1 MANIE
6 ESLDQIMKIDGAI
19 GAALVDY
26 KSGMTL
32 GTIGGGKIDME
43 LAGAGTTEVVRAEK
57 QIIEQ
62 LDLGDR
68 IEDILISLE
77 TQYHLVRVFHQNDN
91 IFTYLVLDV
100 KKSNLALAR
109 MQLEEID
116 KALDLGFGD
125 NSSGDSQD
133 SGSSRGNNDSRSGG
147 DSRGGSDSRGGNDYG
162 GNSGGTNAGGQD
174 TGGRGSS
181 GSSGRNGSEQSETVR
196 RR

>member
-57 QIIEQ
+57 EIIDQ
-62 LDLGDR
+62 LELGDR

-91 IFTYLVLDV
+91 IFTYLVLDLE
-100 KKSNLALAR
+100 KSNLALAR

-125 NSSGDSQD
+125 NSSGDSRD
-133 SGSSRGNNDSRSGG
+133 SGSSRGSSN
-147 DSRGGSDSRGGNDYG
+147 SRGRDDAQGGNDYG
-162 GNSGGTNAGGQD
+162 GNSGGTNAGGRDSDGQSS
-174 TGGRGSS
+174 GGSS
-181 GSSGRNGSEQSETVR
+181 VQNGSAQSETVR

>member
-32 GTIGGGKIDME
+32 GTIGGSKIDME

-57 QIIEQ
+57 EIIDQ
-62 LDLGDR
+62 LELKDR

-77 TQYHLVRVFHQNDN
+77 TQYHLIRVFHQNDN
-91 IFTYLVLDV
+91 IFTYLVLDLE
-100 KKSNLALAR
+100 KSNLALAR

-116 KALDLGFGD
+116 KALDLGLGGD
-125 NSSGDSQD
+125 SSGRSGD
-133 SGSSRGNNDSRSGG
+133 SGSSRGRDDGR
-147 DSRGGSDSRGGNDYG
+147 DDSRGGNDYG
-162 GNSGGTNAGGQD
+162 GSSD
-174 TGGRGSS
+174 GRDSR
-181 GSSGRNGSEQSETVR
+181 GSSGRNGSAESETAR

>member
-6 ESLDQIMKIDGAI
+6 DSLDQIMKIDGAI

-57 QIIEQ
+57 EIIDQ
-62 LDLGDR
+62 LELGDR

-91 IFTYLVLDV
+91 IFTYIVLDV
-100 KKSNLALAR
+100 EKSNLALAR
-109 MQLEEID
+109 IQLEEID
-116 KALDLGFGD
+116 KALDFGFGD
-125 NSSGDSQD
+125 
-133 SGSSRGNNDSRSGG
+133 
-147 DSRGGSDSRGGNDYG
+147 
-162 GNSGGTNAGGQD
+162 
-174 TGGRGSS
+174 GSS
-181 GSSGRNGSEQSETVR
+181 GGSGDRPSSGAKNDTRGDRATHGENHSTGSRGDRQSDGSSPQNGSAQSDRVR